1 MSNTPATIL
10 IVDDEVI
17 VRKLLEVLVQSQG
30 YQTVSADSGEQA
42 LALVEQQPPD
52 LILLDI
58 MMPGMDGYQVADQ
71 LKGRKDTAHIP
82 IIMLSAL
89 GEQSARLTG
98 LEAGAEEFLTKPVE
112 SAELWLKIRNLLRL
126 KALGDYLKSHNLMLQ
141 EQLQQRTIDLERFR
155 SAIDTSS
162 DAIFLIDR
170 ATMRL
175 VEFNRS
181 ACEVLGYTPDELRGK
196 TPADLGKASIKQLEL
211 LYDQLILGRGPSEPT
226 ETSLRC
232 KSGAYIPVD
241 IYRQAYKSGDEWVI
255 VGVAHD
261 ISERKETDH
270 RMLKMANYDALT
282 GLPNRHLF
290 ITTLQMG
297 LTQAAISN
305 WQLALI
311 TLDLNDFKAVNETV
325 GHSHGDRILAEVSQ
339 RLSKCLNVSD
349 TLGRVDG
356 DEFAIIVIIREGQAD
371 IQRILKRIRKAL
383 SGPIK
388 AGVHPIVLTA
398 SMGIALYP
406 SDALDALMLIK
417 QANTA
422 MNLAKKTGKDNH
434 RFYTAQ
440 MHLDA
445 SARLDMENA
454 VRGAVEQR
462 VFELFY
468 QPKIRVTDGQICG
481 FEALLR
487 WHRPGLPNISPA
499 VFVPVLERLGLIS
512 EVGKWVIAQVCQQI
526 ARWQQAGLG
535 SYEVAVNVSGHQII
549 EGDLIADIEQAISDN
564 KIDPKWLEV
573 ELTES
578 SLMENTT
585 HTIASLQTLRSLGV
599 NIAID
604 DFGTGYSSLAY
615 LRRFPISTLKI
626 DIAFI
631 REVTSNPQDAAIVR
645 TIIELAHS
653 LNLKVIAE
661 GVETPEQL
669 AFLAANGC
677 DHAQGYLFSKPL
689 PIQDIEVLLRNR
701 TVMG

>member
-10 IVDDEVI
+10 IVDDEAI

-30 YQTVSADSGEQA
+30 YQTVSADSGEKA

-155 SAIDTSS
+155 SAINTSS
-162 DAIFLIDR
+162 DVIFLIDR
-170 ATMRL
+170 STMRL

-196 TPADLGKASIKQLEL
+196 TPADLGKASIKQLEV

-232 KSGAYIPVD
+232 KSGAYVPVD
-241 IYRQAYKSGDEWVI
+241 IYRQAYKSGDKWVI

-261 ISERKETDH
+261 ISERKETDQ

-388 AGVHPIVLTA
+388 VGGHPTALTA
-398 SMGIALYP
+398 SMGIAMYP

-445 SARLDMENA
+445 SARLDMETA

-526 ARWQQAGLG
+526 ATWQQAGLG

-701 TVMG
+701 AVMG